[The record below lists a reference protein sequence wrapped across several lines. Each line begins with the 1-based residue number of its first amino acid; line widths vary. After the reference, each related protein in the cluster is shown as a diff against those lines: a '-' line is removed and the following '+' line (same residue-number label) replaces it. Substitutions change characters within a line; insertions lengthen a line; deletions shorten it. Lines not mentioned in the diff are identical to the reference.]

1 MIEDYYLIVFVIF
14 LNFYI
19 VDWLGFWLVV
29 WINFVGYLLLGIY
42 FFVDEIKLLFF
53 MSDERK
59 LGKREFKV
67 GFGWWRDSVLL
78 VDSVDCCWFL
88 YYCLMF

>member
-1 MIEDYYLIVFVIF
+1 M
-14 LNFYI
+14 
-19 VDWLGFWLVV
+19 VDGLGFYLVV

-59 LGKREFKV
+59 LRKREFKV
-67 GFGWWRDSVLL
+67 GFG
-78 VDSVDCCWFL
+78 
-88 YYCLMF
+88 

>member
-1 MIEDYYLIVFVIF
+1 MDWGFGWLFGLI
-14 LNFYI
+14 L
-19 VDWLGFWLVV
+19 LG
-29 WINFVGYLLLGIY
+29 ILLLGIY

-67 GFGWWRDSVLL
+67 RFG
-78 VDSVDCCWFL
+78 
-88 YYCLMF
+88 